1 MTPLNEFSVREATRN
16 ASALPVVPASAFGIV
31 LGLSGLANAW
41 KAADHIF
48 EHSKVAYQSVG
59 AVACA
64 IWLAL
69 AVLYC
74 AKWIAFRKEAL
85 DELHH
90 PIQCCFVGL
99 IGVSAMLVASI
110 LANWSLTA
118 ATALFWIGLLWTI
131 VFAVWR
137 TGALWRGDR
146 DPSTTTPVLYLPTV
160 AGSFVIAI
168 AGTALG
174 YGDLGL
180 LAFGAGLFSWLA
192 IESVLLNRLLNAP
205 PLNEPLRPTIGIQ
218 LAPPAVGLAAY
229 LASTTGP
236 LDIMAYALLGYA
248 ILQCLLMIRILPWV
262 AKQPFTAAYWAF
274 SFGATAFASDLIH
287 MSERGGSALVQTA
300 TIPAFIA
307 INLLILALVAM
318 TAKKLFEGKL
328 FPIQYIT
335 RQYDVNDAG
344 DA

>member
-1 MTPLNEFSVREATRN
+1 MTPLNEFTVREGTRKV
-16 ASALPVVPASAFGIV
+16 SALPVVPASAFGIV
-31 LGLSGLANAW
+31 LGISGLANAW
-41 KAADHIF
+41 KAADHIS
-48 EHSKVAYQSVG
+48 EHSRVVYLGVG
-59 AVACA
+59 AFACA

-69 AVLYC
+69 VVLYC

-85 DELHH
+85 DELRH

-99 IGVSAMLVASI
+99 IGVSGMLVASI
-110 LANWSLTA
+110 LGNWSPAA
-118 ATALFWIGLLWTI
+118 ATALFWVGLIWT
-131 VFAVWR
+131 VAFAVWR
-137 TGALWRGDR
+137 TGALWGGNR
-146 DPSTTTPVLYLPTV
+146 DLSTTTPVLYLPTV

-174 YGDLGL
+174 YGDLGP

-205 PLNEPLRPTIGIQ
+205 PVSEPLRPTIGIQ

-248 ILQCLLMIRILPWV
+248 MLQCLLMIRILPWV
-262 AKQPFTAAYWAF
+262 AKQPFNAAYWAF

-287 MSERGGSALVQTA
+287 MSERGGSAFVQNA
-300 TIPAFIA
+300 TMPVFIVV
-307 INLLILALVAM
+307 NTLILALVAM
-318 TAKKLFEGKL
+318 TAKRLFEGKL
-328 FPIQYIT
+328 FPAQHIN
-335 RQYDVNDAG
+335 R
-344 DA
+344 